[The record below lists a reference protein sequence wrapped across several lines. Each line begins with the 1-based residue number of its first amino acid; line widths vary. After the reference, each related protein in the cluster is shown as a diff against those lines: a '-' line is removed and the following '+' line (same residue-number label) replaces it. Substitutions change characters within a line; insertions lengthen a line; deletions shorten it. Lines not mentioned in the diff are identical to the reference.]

1 VRVNG
6 KQALLR
12 RLIMSFHDDFANVIE
27 TLMDQISKGDL
38 TGARRLAHTLKGVAA
53 SLELPEI
60 ARISAEVELA
70 IANEQLVGLEPT
82 LSALNSAMKPALKA
96 AASLKDQVSAPQQQ
110 ANSGPQTA
118 DIASAV
124 TTLRDHLTRR
134 SMRARS
140 SFDALLQMLGS
151 DAEQGNNAG
160 ALRVAKAALD
170 KLDYEQALR
179 SLDEAFA
186 EEFPPAR

>member
-1 VRVNG
+1 
-6 KQALLR
+6 
-12 RLIMSFHDDFANVIE
+12 
-27 TLMDQISKGDL
+27 
-38 TGARRLAHTLKGVAA
+38 
-53 SLELPEI
+53 
-60 ARISAEVELA
+60 
-70 IANEQLVGLEPT
+70 
-82 LSALNSAMKPALKA
+82 
-96 AASLKDQVSAPQQQ
+96 
-110 ANSGPQTA
+110 
-118 DIASAV
+118 
-124 TTLRDHLTRR
+124 
-134 SMRARS
+134 MRARS